1 MDGGD
6 MSRSKSL
13 ERYKR
18 YLKKVS
24 NGRTGRSAAESPEK
38 SKRVRV
44 TSPRKKRKKAHSPN
58 FIDITEAMHK
68 SASKK
73 NKNEPTA
80 PQPAPQPA
88 QKIQSR
94 PGHPGPKRTL
104 GEGKSTINETKRP
117 LKRPK
122 RPKRHTKRNR
132 KHNSKRNIGRQI
144 SVNNTKIFTEED
156 VKKVEQ
162 KTADIRKTPASVM
175 RKELE
180 KIGVKTSGKSIRLL
194 KDIYWYSKMSNI
206 NIQHEK

>member
-1 MDGGD
+1 MGGGD
-6 MSRSKSL
+6 MSRSKSSGG
-13 ERYKR
+13 YKL
-18 YLKKVS
+18 YLKKES
-24 NGRTGRSAAESPEK
+24 NGGTGKGGGGSSEK

-44 TSPRKKRKKAHSPN
+44 TSPSKRKKKLKAHSPN
-58 FIDITEAMHK
+58 FVDITEAMHK

-94 PGHPGPKRTL
+94 PGHPGPKQTL

-117 LKRPK
+117 LK

-180 KIGVKTSGKSIRLL
+180 KIGVKTSGKSSRLL

>member
-1 MDGGD
+1 
-6 MSRSKSL
+6 
-13 ERYKR
+13 
-18 YLKKVS
+18 
-24 NGRTGRSAAESPEK
+24 
-38 SKRVRV
+38 
-44 TSPRKKRKKAHSPN
+44 HSPN

-73 NKNEPTA
+73 NNNEPTA

-104 GEGKSTINETKRP
+104 GEGKSTINETKSP
-117 LKRPK
+117 LK

-180 KIGVKTSGKSIRLL
+180 KIGVKTSGKSSRLL